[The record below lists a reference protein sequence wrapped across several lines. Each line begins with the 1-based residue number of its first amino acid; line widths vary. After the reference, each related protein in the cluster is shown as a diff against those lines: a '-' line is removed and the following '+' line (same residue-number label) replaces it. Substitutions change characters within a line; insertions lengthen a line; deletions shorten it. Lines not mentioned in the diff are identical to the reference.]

1 MTEVNQLIAYARD
14 YNIDITEEQA
24 SILIKHLDLVI
35 KKNESINL
43 TRILSRED
51 ALVLHLLDSIVLFKY
66 FPDLDG
72 KYMDMGTGAG
82 FPGIALSYLS
92 GRKSVL
98 IDSVAKKI
106 KCVNEFIDQLEL
118 QNATGC
124 AVRLEEY
131 ASKHKNEFACI
142 TARALASLPVLIEY
156 AAPFLCK
163 GGYLVLT
170 KGNPDEQELE
180 SGSKVAK
187 ICGMKLIQEDSFDL
201 PNNLGHRE
209 ILVYQKVANPS
220 IKLPRQTGKAVHDPL
235 A

>member
-1 MTEVNQLIAYARD
+1 MTEVDQLIAYAHD
-14 YNIDITEEQA
+14 YNLDLTVEQA
-24 SILIKHLDLVI
+24 SVLVKHLDLVI
-35 KKNESINL
+35 NKNESINL

-51 ALVLHLLDSIVLFKY
+51 ALILHLLDSIVLLKY
-66 FPDLDG
+66 FPKLDG

-82 FPGIALSYLS
+82 FPGIALAFLS
-92 GRKSVL
+92 GRESVL

-106 KCVNEFIDQLEL
+106 KCVNEFINEL
-118 QNATGC
+118 GLQSVTGC

-131 ASKHKNEFACI
+131 ALKHKNEFACI

-156 AAPFLCK
+156 ASPFLRK

-170 KGNPDEQELE
+170 KGNPDENELA
-180 SGSKVAK
+180 SGSSAAK
-187 ICGMKLIQEDSFDL
+187 ICGLKLIHEDSFNL
-201 PNNLGHRE
+201 PNDLGHRE

-220 IKLPRQTGKAVHDPL
+220 IKLPRQVGKAVHDPL